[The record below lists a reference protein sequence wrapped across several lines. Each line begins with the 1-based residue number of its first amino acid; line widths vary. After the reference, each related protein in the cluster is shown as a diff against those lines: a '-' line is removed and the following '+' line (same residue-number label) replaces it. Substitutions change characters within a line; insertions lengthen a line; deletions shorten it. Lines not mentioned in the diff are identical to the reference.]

1 MTLSRSGAIVWP
13 DRVLRAS
20 TIVAEVVPFT
30 RSGGRSLSGLERV
43 TRTDRGWW
51 SIRLD
56 GVLLETRPERQC
68 WNAIRTLLGGR
79 AGLVAVPLHSREV
92 APYPG
97 GLWRRPLSVSHSDGA
112 TFSDG
117 SGYRQRVIAVKAAT
131 LAPIG
136 ATSMRFAII
145 DADLD
150 LVGARFSYELAAYE
164 IGGRRGDGSYAIAPA
179 VRAPIPA
186 GADLEFDQPTCLC
199 RLADDRAM
207 AHSVSI
213 EGFDSHSVS
222 FVEAT
227 EWWSDLAAGLL

>member
-13 DRVLRAS
+13 ECVLSPQA
-20 TIVAEVVPFT
+20 IVAEVVPFT

-51 SIRLD
+51 SIALE
-56 GVLLETRPERQC
+56 GVILETREQRQC
-68 WNAIRTLLGGR
+68 WNAIRTMLSGR

-97 GLWRRPLSVSHSDGA
+97 GLWQRPLSVSHSDGA

-117 SGYRQRVIAVKAAT
+117 SGYRQRVITVRASA

-136 ATSMRFAII
+136 ATSMRFTAINA
-145 DADLD
+145 DAD

-164 IGGRRGDGSYAIAPA
+164 IGAKRSDGSYAITPA